1 MKSDNFSVI
10 FDVLMIAALLALL
23 CCQLRLEIKVTG
35 VVCVFC
41 GIGNIFS
48 YLLAVPWA
56 LFRSAELEELRFGL
70 LFAKQIKK
78 TADDTC
84 EWSLPS

>member
-1 MKSDNFSVI
+1 MKSDNFGVI

-35 VVCVFC
+35 VVCIFC
-41 GIGNIFS
+41 SAGKNFS
-48 YLLAVPWA
+48 YLVAVPRA
-56 LFRSAELEELRFGL
+56 LFRAAELEELEFGL
-70 LFAKQIKK
+70 LFAKQIRK
-78 TADDTC
+78 TDDDTC